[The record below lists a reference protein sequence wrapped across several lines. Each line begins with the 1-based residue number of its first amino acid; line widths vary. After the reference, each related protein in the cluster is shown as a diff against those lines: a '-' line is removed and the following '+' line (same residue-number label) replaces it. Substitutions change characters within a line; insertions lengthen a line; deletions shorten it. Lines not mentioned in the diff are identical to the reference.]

1 MISRIPR
8 QNPGG
13 MYPEFIGGQDL
24 NAFSFEQQAKDG
36 GASARALGKAAT
48 QDMNAFFNAL
58 GSPEI
63 FDLLYGAVG
72 DDGSR
77 AGGLATGAA
86 GFKELRDRAAEL
98 GGVANSKLGI
108 NDQRFQDVRITRPTK
123 SNPTGK
129 FQYGSDQGLSKQG
142 LVVEKVLGLVL
153 TLTVSLRLKITLSM
167 SSSILKH

>member
-1 MISRIPR
+1 MRLVLGNR
-8 QNPGG
+8 QKT
-13 MYPEFIGGQDL
+13 EVQ
-24 NAFSFEQQAKDG
+24 
-36 GASARALGKAAT
+36 ALGFAAAT
-48 QDMNAFFNAL
+48 RHERFNAL

-142 LVVEKVLGLVL
+142 SGVDGEGLG
-153 TLTVSLRLKITLSM
+153 SR
-167 SSSILKH
+167 